1 MNVKELMK
9 KVETGDLESYVI
21 LAECYWSGDGVKKS
35 KTKAKELLD
44 EGAQKGSGECAYRLG
59 MLYEKGLSVDQSYE
73 TARSYFML
81 AARNH
86 HPVGTY
92 KLAYYYQYGYGIYK
106 DQDEAKKYYQQAKE
120 LGYQE

>member
-1 MNVKELMK
+1 MK
-9 KVETGDLESYVI
+9 KVEAGDLESYVS
-21 LAECYWSGDGVKKS
+21 LAECYWNGDGVKKS

-59 MLYEKGLSVDQSYE
+59 MLYEKGLTVEQNYE

-86 HPVGTY
+86 HPAGTY
-92 KLAYYYQYGYGIYK
+92 KLAYYYQYGYGIVAYSFLCEEVFAYK
-106 DQDEAKKYYQQAKE
+106 YNAW
-120 LGYQE
+120 

>member
-1 MNVKELMK
+1 MK
-9 KVETGDLESYVI
+9 KVEAGDLESYVS
-21 LAECYWSGDGVKKS
+21 LAECYWNGDGVKKS

-59 MLYEKGLSVDQSYE
+59 MLYEKGLTVEQNYE

-86 HPVGTY
+86 HPAGTY
-92 KLAYYYQYGYGIYK
+92 KLAYYYQYEEVFAYK
-106 DQDEAKKYYQQAKE
+106 YNAW
-120 LGYQE
+120 